1 MLKTLR
7 LCIELGC
14 RQVGKIARSFEK
26 MHHFF
31 ISFSSKIDENLSL
44 KMRKTRFVGK
54 FDKKSRP
61 GALFGVKDRFLVGFG
76 VPEGTQKSSKSY
88 GYAGV
93 MGCEARFFRRID

>member
-26 MHHFF
+26 MHHCFL
-31 ISFSSKIDENLSL
+31 SFSSKIDENLSL
-44 KMRKTRFVGK
+44 KMRKTRFVRK

-61 GALFGVKDRFLVGFG
+61 GALFWVKDRFLVDFW

-88 GYAGV
+88 EYAGG
-93 MGCEARFFRRID
+93 MGFEAHLFGRIH